1 MNEQEQQTE
10 QAQQQ
15 ILQNPQVTQYE
26 TPPPNYLVI
35 AILTTIFCCQIFG
48 IVSIVYAASVNS
60 KWASGD
66 KQGAYNASKN
76 AKTWALIGIG
86 SAVFAI
92 LLTILLIA
100 FGVFMGTDFQGIDI

>member
-1 MNEQEQQTE
+1 MNEQEQQI
-10 QAQQQ
+10 QQV
-15 ILQNPQVTQYE
+15 PQYE

-66 KQGAYNASKN
+66 KPGAYNASKN
-76 AKTWALIGIG
+76 AKIWALIGIG
-86 SAVFAI
+86 SAVFVI
-92 LLTILLIA
+92 LLTILLMA
-100 FGVFMGTDFQGIDI
+100 FGVFMGTGFHGIDI